1 MSAISNTER
10 ALSIASEYVAWAQR
24 QGMKPEAVLRS
35 IGHQR
40 RRREAQ
46 RTWPEVI
53 DALVVA
59 WMRL

>member
-1 MSAISNTER
+1 MSVISNTER
-10 ALSIASEYVAWAQR
+10 ALSIASEHVAWAQR
-24 QGMKPEAVLRS
+24 QSIKPEAVLRS
-35 IGHQR
+35 IGHR
-40 RRREAQ
+40 RRRRDAP